1 MVNLEAPSVQ
11 FEVVLVVEGVV
22 HAASVGELDDA
33 FALPLVVNVGVGNLP
48 GGAEVVLQILE
59 RNKLCSSPRFSHREM
74 LPTAE
79 HHLKLV
85 LTGCGNH

>member
-33 FALPLVVNVGVGNLP
+33 FALPLVVNVGVGNLA
-48 GGAEVVLQILE
+48 GGPEVILQILE
-59 RNKLCSSPRFSHREM
+59 RNNL
-74 LPTAE
+74 
-79 HHLKLV
+79 
-85 LTGCGNH
+85 